1 MRKIAV
7 SLSKG
12 GTGKTT
18 TAINL
23 AHGLA
28 LAGKRVLL
36 VDCDTQGQASF
47 FLGTQAE
54 QGLSDILSGEATAQE
69 AIVLARE
76 RLWLLAGGRGLA
88 KAVMG
93 IAKRQGAIEKALS
106 EGLAPLRK
114 AFDIIIL
121 DTAPGWDILSVNILF
136 YAEEVL
142 CPVSLEVAA
151 IQSLGEFI
159 ERLADIRAYNAKLR
173 LQYVLPTFMDRRVRQ
188 GGELL
193 AQLEGH
199 FRERLC
205 SPIRYNVRLSEA
217 TGHGKSIF
225 EYAPK
230 SVGAEDYHKLIERI
244 VHE

>member
-28 LAGKRVLL
+28 LAGQRVLL

-47 FLGTQAE
+47 FLGLQPDK
-54 QGLSDILSGEATAQE
+54 GLSDILSGEATAHE

-88 KAVMG
+88 KAVVG
-93 IAKRQGAIEKALS
+93 IAKRQGAIEKTLS
-106 EGLAPLRK
+106 EGLAPFK
-114 AFDIIIL
+114 KSFDFIIL

-159 ERLADIRAYNAKLR
+159 QRLEDIRAYNDRLR
-173 LQYVLPTFMDRRVRQ
+173 LRYVLPTFMDRRVRQ
-188 GGELL
+188 TGELL

-230 SVGAEDYHKLIERI
+230 SVGAEDYHQLIKR
-244 VHE
+244 VS

>member
-28 LAGKRVLL
+28 LAGRRVLL

-47 FLGTQAE
+47 FLGLQADR
-54 QGLSDILSGEATAQE
+54 GLSDILSGEATAQE
-69 AIVLARE
+69 AIVQARE
-76 RLWLLAGGRGLA
+76 NLWLLAGGRGLA

-93 IAKRQGAIEKALS
+93 IAKRQIGIEKALS
-106 EGLAPLRK
+106 EALAPLRK
-114 AFDIIIL
+114 AFDFIIL

-159 ERLADIRAYNAKLR
+159 QRLGDIRAYNDRLR
-173 LQYVLPTFMDRRVRQ
+173 LRYVLPTFMDRRVRQ
-188 GGELL
+188 AGELL
-193 AQLEGH
+193 EQLQGL
-199 FRERLC
+199 FNRQLC
-205 SPIRYNVRLSEA
+205 SPIRYNIRLSEA
-217 TGHGKSIF
+217 TGHGKTIF

-230 SVGAEDYHKLIERI
+230 SVGAEDYKKLIER
-244 VHE
+244 VCHE

>member
-1 MRKIAV
+1 VRKIAI

-28 LAGKRVLL
+28 LVGRRVLL

-47 FLGTQAE
+47 FLGLQADK
-54 QGLSDILSGEATAQE
+54 GLANVLSGEAEAQE
-69 AIVLARE
+69 VVIRARE
-76 RLWLLAGGRGLA
+76 KLWLMTGGRGLA
-88 KAVMG
+88 KAVVG

-106 EGLAPLRK
+106 EGLAPVK
-114 AFDIIIL
+114 KSFDFIVL

-142 CPVSLEVAA
+142 CPVSLEIAA

-159 ERLADIRAYNAKLR
+159 QRLEDIRAYNNRLR
-173 LQYVLPTFMDRRVRQ
+173 LRYVLPTFMDRRVRQ
-188 GGELL
+188 TGELL
-193 AQLEGH
+193 AQLEAH
-199 FRERLC
+199 FQEQLC
-205 SPIRYNVRLSEA
+205 PPIRYNIRLSEA

-230 SVGAEDYHKLIERI
+230 SVGAEDYRKLIERI
-244 VHE
+244 VND

>member
-1 MRKIAV
+1 MRKIAI

-28 LAGKRVLL
+28 LAGRRVLL

-47 FLGTQAE
+47 FLGIQAE
-54 QGLSDILSGEATAQE
+54 KGLSDILSGEATAQE

-76 RLWLLAGGRGLA
+76 RLWLLAGGRDLA
-88 KAVMG
+88 KAVVG

-106 EGLAPLRK
+106 EGLAPLK
-114 AFDIIIL
+114 KSFDFIIL

-159 ERLADIRAYNAKLR
+159 ERLADIRAYNARLR

-188 GGELL
+188 AGELL

-225 EYAPK
+225 EYAPR